1 LNGGIE
7 IGLDEV
13 EEGLQVG
20 VTAVLGLQL
29 SFFGDFV
36 EE

>member
-20 VTAVLGLQL
+20 VTAVLGLLL
-29 SFFGDFV
+29 SFFADFV